1 MDGTMK
7 EYKTEQEKFWAG
19 EFGNNYIQR
28 NNDKEIIAA
37 NIALFAKIFSRTPHI
52 SSIIEFG
59 SNIGLNIH
67 AIKQLLP
74 QAELS
79 AIEINQSAVEQL
91 NAINGLSIY
100 HQSILDFTC
109 EKQRDLVF
117 IKGVLIHL
125 DPNVLSTVYQ
135 KLYESSSR
143 YVCLAEYYNPTPVEI
158 PYHGHQDKLFK
169 RDFAGEMMDLYP
181 DLKLIDYGFCYHR
194 DPAFTQGDI
203 TWFLMEK
210 NN

>member
-1 MDGTMK
+1 MK

-37 NIALFAKIFSRTPHI
+37 NIALFSKIFSRTPNI

-59 SNIGLNIH
+59 SNIGLNLL

-74 QAELS
+74 QAKLS
-79 AIEINQSAVEQL
+79 AIEINQSAVEHL
-91 NAINGLSIY
+91 KMIDNLCVH
-100 HQSILDFTC
+100 HQSILEFLPQEQKDF
-109 EKQRDLVF
+109 VF

-135 KLYESSSR
+135 KLYETSNR

-169 RDFAGEMMDLYP
+169 RDFAGEMMELYP
-181 DLKLIDYGFCYHR
+181 DLQLVDYGFCYHR

-210 NN
+210 KG